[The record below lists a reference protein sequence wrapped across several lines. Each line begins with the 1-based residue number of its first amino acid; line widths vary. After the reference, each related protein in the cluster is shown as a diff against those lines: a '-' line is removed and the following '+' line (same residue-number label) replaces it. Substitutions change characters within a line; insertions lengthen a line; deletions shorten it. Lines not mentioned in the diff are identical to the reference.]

1 MNCRRDGCFVGVTAV
16 NCRRDGS
23 FVDVT
28 AVNCRRDGCF
38 VDVTAVNC
46 RVWPLHATVKTRTE
60 SRIRS
65 TVKSFTCQTVSV

>member
-1 MNCRRDGCFVGVTAV
+1 VTAV

-28 AVNCRRDGCF
+28 VWI

-46 RVWPLHATVKTRTE
+46 RVWPFHATVRFNCLSLYWHTGSHSKDHYY
-60 SRIRS
+60 
-65 TVKSFTCQTVSV
+65 KW